1 MSSTETIET
10 AHGPIEYDTV
20 PCANCEHDVVADE
33 AVSVVLGGEIDMA
46 FSSIGKVHLSG
57 ADIEAAHLCP
67 YCAESVFD
75 FDGDSGL
82 IDTVRIARYRRWNL
96 MGNEGIWLV
105 MAAVFG
111 VLALVQLLGL
121 IGVL

>member
-20 PCANCEHDVVADE
+20 PCANCEHDVVVDE
-33 AVSVVLGGEIDMA
+33 AVAVVLGGEIDKV
-46 FSSIGKVHLSG
+46 FSSIGKAHLSG

-82 IDTVRIARYRRWNL
+82 IDTARIARYRRWNL
-96 MGNEGIWLV
+96 IGNEGIWLV
-105 MAAVFG
+105 MAVVFG

>member
-10 AHGPIEYDTV
+10 AHGSIEYDTV

-33 AVSVVLGGEIDMA
+33 AVSVVLGGEVELTL
-46 FSSIGKVHLSG
+46 SSIGKVNLGG
-57 ADIEAAHLCP
+57 ADIEATHLCP

-75 FDGDSGL
+75 FDGDSGV
-82 IDTVRIARYRRWNL
+82 IDTARIARYRRWNL
-96 MGNEGIWLV
+96 IENEGIWLV